1 MEYVVDGENKP
12 RRLDR
17 DRAAEAA
24 AQIGAMFDDYD
35 RARAKQLDI
44 YAKLKPEI
52 YLDER

>member
-24 AQIGAMFDDYD
+24 ARCLTIMTG
-35 RARAKQLDI
+35 RA
-44 YAKLKPEI
+44 PSSWTSTPN
-52 YLDER
+52 